1 MHQLTK
7 AALNLL
13 ARFLGLE
20 PRFQPDRIALPRP
33 LRPFFAPRSRK
44 PLKEAGKVIQK
55 LQKKFIHHP
64 DLTETE
70 AKFIKDVGLLLRRPD
85 SKPARQRILRYLKEL
100 LPTSEYARYRRYLQT
115 EEGVSLSNQDLT
127 DALRLV
133 VHRLTGQPGYDITD
147 LQQRRQ
153 AKERNP
159 ELYAEFLKL
168 RRQLKDR
175 TERIIED
182 YFVKHH
188 RNLVPVE
195 ELRHYLRELG
205 LPDAFPKGLKDVLV
219 DIHGNYYTKEGEPID
234 GRPPASARVVMNT
247 SSGDF
252 VLKAVLPNG
261 TVQYYYPRSY
271 KEERTA
277 KKFESILPHL
287 DRLDGL
293 TKKWRRYLDSP
304 KPLVRS
310 LATLVELLY
319 QTQGRVGSKV
329 PKSERKG
336 GFGLSTLKVKHV
348 KFRDDGSVV
357 LSYKGKKGIRQRHV
371 LKPTDDVTR
380 RVVRNLKA
388 LVEGKDH
395 SDFLFSVDG
404 RRVSARLVNKF
415 LKKIGVPFTAHKFRH
430 IVGTLMA
437 RELLLG
443 KRKRF
448 KDRKQAEAYFKKA
461 LTKIGK
467 VLGHKSGEKVT
478 WTTAKD
484 NYIDP
489 SVMFAFF
496 ERYGFRPPTFLTRK
510 FRLQ

>member
-1 MHQLTK
+1 MHPLTK

-13 ARFLGLE
+13 DRFLGLE
-20 PRFQPDRIALPRP
+20 PRLQPDRIALPRP
-33 LRPFFAPRSRK
+33 LRPFFAPRSRR
-44 PLKEAGKVIQK
+44 PLKEAGKAIQK
-55 LQKKFIHHP
+55 LQKKFLHDP
-64 DLTETE
+64 ALTETE
-70 AKFIKDVGLLLRRPD
+70 AKFVKDVGLLLRRPE
-85 SKPARQRILRYLKEL
+85 SQPARQRLLRYLKEL
-100 LPTSEYARYRRYLQT
+100 LPTAEYARYRRHLRT
-115 EEGVSLSNQDLT
+115 EEETDLANKDLA

-133 VHRLTGQPGYDITD
+133 VHKLTGQPGYDITD
-147 LQQRRQ
+147 LRQRRQ
-153 AKERNP
+153 AKEQNP

-168 RRQLKDR
+168 RRQLKNQ
-175 TERIIED
+175 TEKILED

-188 RNLVPVE
+188 RTLVPVE
-195 ELRHYLRELG
+195 ELRRYLRELG
-205 LPDAFPKGLKDVLV
+205 LPDAFPRGLKGVLV
-219 DIHGNYYTKEGEPID
+219 DIHGNYYTKKGEPIE

-247 SSGDF
+247 SGGDF
-252 VLKAVLPNG
+252 VFKAILPNG

-287 DRLDGL
+287 DHLDEL
-293 TKKWRRYLDSP
+293 AKKWRRYLNSP
-304 KPLVRS
+304 KPLVRA

-329 PKSERKG
+329 PKSERQG

-357 LSYKGKKGIRQRHV
+357 LTYKGKKGVRQRHV

-380 RVVRNLKA
+380 RVVDNLKA
-388 LVEGKDH
+388 LAEGKDP
-395 SDFLFSVDG
+395 SDFLFSVGG

-415 LKKIGVPFTAHKFRH
+415 LNRIGVPFTAHKFRH
-430 IVGTLMA
+430 IIGTLMA

-496 ERYGFRPPTFLTRK
+496 ERYGFRPPTFLTKK
-510 FRLQ
+510 FRLK